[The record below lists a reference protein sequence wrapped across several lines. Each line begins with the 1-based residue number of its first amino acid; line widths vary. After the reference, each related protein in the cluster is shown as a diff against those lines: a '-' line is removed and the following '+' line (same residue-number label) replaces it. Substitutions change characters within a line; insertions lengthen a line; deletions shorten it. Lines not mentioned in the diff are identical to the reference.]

1 MTRTTLLPLAL
12 LGLLACGKDTQ
23 NSAVRDSTDR
33 NLTLAPGPG
42 AGGLNDRPLST
53 APTSRTL
60 ATGGVIGATM
70 DQTITSRSN
79 KSGQRVNTTVETD
92 VRNAAGRVVIP
103 AGSAVELLIVEI
115 SPAKSK
121 SAADGT
127 LTLQVTGVTVR
138 GQRYPLSANVTSVA
152 HTLKGRGVTAGE
164 VEKVGVGAA
173 IGVIAGQVIGGN
185 AKGAIIGGAV
195 GAAGGT
201 VVAVE
206 TASRDVVVSAGTP
219 MILTLTGPLTVSL
232 Q

>member
-1 MTRTTLLPLAL
+1 MIRTKLAL
-12 LGLLACGKDTQ
+12 LVVLGLLACGQ
-23 NSAVRDSTDR
+23 GSQSAAGRDSTER
-33 NLTLAPGPG
+33 NLALAPVSGGG
-42 AGGLNDRPLST
+42 ALNDRPVSAVPST
-53 APTSRTL
+53 RTL
-60 ATGGVIGATM
+60 GAGGVVGATI

-79 KSGQRVNTTVETD
+79 RPGQTVNTTVDAD
-92 VRNAAGRVVIP
+92 VRNSAGRVVIP
-103 AGSAVELLIVEI
+103 AGSAVALLIVEI

-127 LTLQVTGVTVR
+127 LTLQVTSVTVR
-138 GQRYPLSANVTSVA
+138 GRQYPLSANVTSVA
-152 HTLKGRGVTAGE
+152 HTLKGRGITAGE

-173 IGVIAGQVIGGN
+173 IGAIAGQVIGGN
-185 AKGAIIGGAV
+185 AKGTIIGGAV

-219 MILTLTGPLTVSL
+219 MILTLTQPLTVSL